1 MKQVRDKEKISSL
14 GGRKDP
20 FRQRER
26 KSWKQSTHSIAFG
39 LLLLQQAETSRK
51 YLKIILASF
60 ALLGYTE
67 TRESKPM
74 SRRYQ
79 YEQFEALHFRSI

>member
-39 LLLLQQAETSRK
+39 LLRLQQAK
-51 YLKIILASF
+51 
-60 ALLGYTE
+60 LLE
-67 TRESKPM
+67 N
-74 SRRYQ
+74 
-79 YEQFEALHFRSI
+79 I